1 MNDQAPNPH
10 AVTDSRTDADPQTGT
25 VTDLFL
31 APESGDPPQSRSAVD
46 VVEGGVAGDRYCRG
60 AGHFQLDACAVTL
73 VAAEAI
79 AAVRTEAGIDVSD
92 GRHRRNVVVDGFG
105 TGMDALLE
113 TDLRVGEA
121 LLRPTRR
128 RPPCA
133 HVEALAGEDGLAAAL
148 RDRGGLCCDVVE
160 PGRVA
165 VDDAVV
171 IERAAP
177 REAGAAIADRLRA
190 TGSSARDGGDGHDDI
205 DR

>member
-1 MNDQAPNPH
+1 VQ
-10 AVTDSRTDADPQTGT
+10 
-25 VTDLFL
+25 
-31 APESGDPPQSRSAVD
+31 
-46 VVEGGVAGDRYCRG
+46 
-60 AGHFQLDACAVTL
+60 
-73 VAAEAI
+73 
-79 AAVRTEAGIDVSD
+79 
-92 GRHRRNVVVDGFG
+92 
-105 TGMDALLE
+105 
-113 TDLRVGEA
+113 
-121 LLRPTRR
+121 
-128 RPPCA
+128 
-133 HVEALAGEDGLAAAL
+133 AAL

>member
-1 MNDQAPNPH
+1 VNDQAPNPH

-79 AAVRTEAGIDVSD
+79 AAVRAETGIDVSD

-121 LLRPTRR
+121 HPPAAALCTRRSTRR
-128 RPPCA
+128 RGRTRGRASGPRW
-133 HVEALAGEDGLAAAL
+133 ALL
-148 RDRGGLCCDVVE
+148 
-160 PGRVA
+160 
-165 VDDAVV
+165 
-171 IERAAP
+171 
-177 REAGAAIADRLRA
+177 
-190 TGSSARDGGDGHDDI
+190 
-205 DR
+205 

>member
-1 MNDQAPNPH
+1 MCDQAPDQQS
-10 AVTDSRTDADPQTGT
+10 ATDPQRGT
-25 VTDLFL
+25 VTGLFL
-31 APESGDPPQSRSAVD
+31 APAGGDPPQSRSAVD
-46 VVEGGVAGDRYCRG
+46 VVDGGVAGDRYCRG
-60 AGHFQLDACAVTL
+60 TGQFALDACAVTL

-79 AAVRTEAGIDVSD
+79 AAVRAETGIDVSD

-105 TGMDALLE
+105 AGMDALLE

-148 RDRGGLCCDVVE
+148 RNRGGLCCDVLE
-160 PGRVA
+160 PGCVA
-165 VDDAVV
+165 VDDTVTV
-171 IERAAP
+171 ERAAP
-177 REAGAAIADRLRA
+177 RAAGAAIADRLRA
-190 TGSSARDGGDGHDDI
+190 RNSSTRDGGVHDDI